1 MLDKYYNNN
10 KRKRVLVITGSGKGV
25 GRTIATEFAKAGYYV
40 MINDLEQEEELKH
53 TAKEISK
60 IIDDNNNDSKVAYVV
75 GDVSEEQTAVALIE
89 ETIRRFGR
97 IDVLINNAAISE
109 KASTTKKTTYGET
122 PNITSNS
129 LDTQTSPYFTLEEY
143 NIADLYLK
151 GAYLCIRE
159 AAKQMVITAYEEAEK
174 QNITTKIAA
183 GGGAYSIINI
193 SSSYKSIPK
202 VEADAYTYSMS
213 GVDPFTSSRVGIKAL
228 TKTVALQLADS
239 GIRVNAIAPGVIATV
254 DTINKQILEEGEKR
268 KEKEKDIP
276 FHRIG
281 TPEEIAKIAL
291 FLASDDASYITGSLI
306 YADGGLSLLRSNY
319 FLEKDI
325 EQD

>member
-109 KASTTKKTTYGET
+109 KASTTKKTTYGEI

-129 LDTQTSPYFTLEEY
+129 LDKQTSPYFTLEEY
-143 NIADLYLK
+143 DIADLYLK

-159 AAKQMVITAYEEAEK
+159 AAKQMVITAYEEAER

-183 GGGAYSIINI
+183 CGGAYSIINI
-193 SSSYKSIPK
+193 SSPYKSIPK

>member
-1 MLDKYYNNN
+1 MPDKYYNNN
-10 KRKRVLVITGSGKGV
+10 KRKRVLVITGSGKGI

-53 TAKEISK
+53 TAKQISK

-75 GDVSEEQTAVALIE
+75 GDVSEEPTAVALIE
-89 ETIRRFGR
+89 ETVRRFGR

-129 LDTQTSPYFTLEEY
+129 LDKQTSPYFTLEEY
-143 NIADLYLK
+143 DIADLYLK

-159 AAKQMVITAYEEAEK
+159 AAKQMVITAYEEAER

-183 GGGAYSIINI
+183 GAGAYSIINI
-193 SSSYKSIPK
+193 SSPYKSIPK

-239 GIRVNAIAPGVIATV
+239 GIRVNAIAPGVIATI
-254 DTINKQILEEGEKR
+254 DTIDKQILEEGGKR

-281 TPEEIAKIAL
+281 MPEEIAKIAL

-306 YADGGLSLLRSNY
+306 YADGGLSLFRSNY

>member
-1 MLDKYYNNN
+1 MPDKYYNNN
-10 KRKRVLVITGSGKGV
+10 KRKRVLVITGSGKGI

-53 TAKEISK
+53 TAKQISK

-75 GDVSEEQTAVALIE
+75 GDVSEEPTAVALIE
-89 ETIRRFGR
+89 ETVRRFGR

-129 LDTQTSPYFTLEEY
+129 LDKQTSPYFTLEEY
-143 NIADLYLK
+143 DIADLYLK

-159 AAKQMVITAYEEAEK
+159 AAKQMVITAYEEAER

-183 GGGAYSIINI
+183 GAGAYSIINI
-193 SSSYKSIPK
+193 SSPYKSIPK

-239 GIRVNAIAPGVIATV
+239 GIRVNAIAPGVIATI
-254 DTINKQILEEGEKR
+254 DTIDKQILEEGGKR

-281 TPEEIAKIAL
+281 MPEEIAKIAL